1 MSTEPDGEP
10 TVTIVQERSHYRGT
24 RRAPV
29 PRWRRYPAGAT
40 FIVALLVLITGAVV
54 FRTFMGAGE
63 PPPKRQVDGWQPP
76 VMVDPSPDASG
87 MTTSPDAP
95 NATTTTDRGRTPVPN
110 RTATTT
116 TAPPP
121 SVSTLA
127 SPPRSS
133 SPSPSPPPPPAG
145 VPIVGIG
152 GKCVEVATDAERVYI
167 DDCASTDR
175 QRWTRTGD
183 TVRALGKC
191 LDVRNGSRDNGA
203 QVWLYACNGTGAQV
217 WEIRA
222 DRTWRN
228 PQSGR
233 CLTTNGG
240 SSADGTRLMI
250 WTCTGAS
257 YQRWTM

>member
-1 MSTEPDGEP
+1 MSTEPDGGP
-10 TVTIVQERSHYRGT
+10 TITIVQPSGHYVGT
-24 RRAPV
+24 RRAPL

-40 FIVALLVLITGAVV
+40 FIVALLVLIMGAVV
-54 FRTFMGAGE
+54 LRTVMGTGD
-63 PPPKRQVDGWQPP
+63 PPEKRQIDGWQPP
-76 VMVDPSPDASG
+76 AVVNPGPDSSSGTPIPSGSA
-87 MTTSPDAP
+87 TV
-95 NATTTTDRGRTPVPN
+95 ATTERGRSPVPN
-110 RTATTT
+110 KTTMTT
-116 TAPPP
+116 TAPAPGP
-121 SVSTLA
+121 STQA
-127 SPPRSS
+127 
-133 SPSPSPPPPPAG
+133 SPSPSRSQSPSPTPQAG

-152 GKCVEVATDAERVYI
+152 GKCVEVATDAVRVYI

-175 QRWTRTGD
+175 QRWTRTGN

-203 QVWLYACNGTGAQV
+203 QVWLYECNGTGAQV

-233 CLTTNGG
+233 CLTTEGG
-240 SSADGTRLMI
+240 SSSDGTLLMI
-250 WTCTGAS
+250 WTCTGGT